1 VSVAY
6 LDLADYVA
14 IAAEVT
20 GLDVDAVMRV
30 A

>member
-1 VSVAY
+1 MCAY
-6 LDLADYVA
+6 VGLVDYVA

-20 GLDVDAVMRV
+20 GLDAGR